1 MKIRNFRFSVEIFE
15 ISTFSKKIS
24 KNVFFSKKFFSTF
37 LKKFSIFFDDFF
49 SGFSFRQAAPVQGAC
64 GGRAP
69 RSPPESLS
77 GVEAEGAKTFE
88 KR

>member
-1 MKIRNFRFSVEIFE
+1 MFFMNIFP
-15 ISTFSKKIS
+15 
-24 KNVFFSKKFFSTF
+24 
-37 LKKFSIFFDDFF
+37 
-49 SGFSFRQAAPVQGAC
+49 GFSFRQAAPAQGAC